1 MEFLNL
7 LNPTCPFCVKF
18 VNIHSEIERR
28 MSTLNIL
35 HQLSVVYEND
45 GGGFFGVIII
55 LIIIFSFLLRSSSS
69 SFVLLERRRRRRKKS
84 CFVFYF
90 LFCFCVLRSSSV
102 LLSSFLVAR
111 FALVLSSAPRLLLY
125 L

>member
-55 LIIIFSFLLRSSSS
+55 LIIIFSFLRSSS

-111 FALVLSSAPRLLLY
+111 FALVLFSAPRLLLY

>member
-7 LNPTCPFCVKF
+7 LNPTRPFCVKF

-55 LIIIFSFLLRSSSS
+55 LIIIFSFLRSSS
-69 SFVLLERRRRRRKKS
+69 SFVL
-84 CFVFYF
+84 F
-90 LFCFCVLRSSSV
+90 
-102 LLSSFLVAR
+102 
-111 FALVLSSAPRLLLY
+111 
-125 L
+125 